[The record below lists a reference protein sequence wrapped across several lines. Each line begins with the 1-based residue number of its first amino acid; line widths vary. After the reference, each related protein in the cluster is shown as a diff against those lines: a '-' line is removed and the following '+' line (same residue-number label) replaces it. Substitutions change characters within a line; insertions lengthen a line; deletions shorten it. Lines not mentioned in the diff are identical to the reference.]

1 MSSSKQKLIYTSLT
15 IGGLIIIGGGIYYL
29 YKYFTEISPEEEEL
43 KKKLIDINEK
53 EIFDLSNE
61 LKDEGV
67 IKIIIKINHLSDY
80 LYEKQNPNLDEKRRN
95 VIDKEEE
102 YIKLFADTLAEKK
115 KAYDEAAEMVLN
127 SLSIK
132 INFDL
137 IQQKLSLISPENME
151 KLTLEYDELDEK
163 EKHLNEEIAKNAF
176 IYYANQMNEQGNK
189 LKEKIEGMGESIDQ
203 NQQLMEFLII
213 KMKIDDLMYIK
224 YQTSMQ
230 SVKLFLYK
238 NNLLNDDSLK
248 EAKEILEKI
257 EAVNGNNNNIN
268 LIFYLYLLSLIFIFN

>member
-1 MSSSKQKLIYTSLT
+1 MSSLKKTIIYGTLT
-15 IGGLIIIGGGIYYL
+15 IGGVLIVGGGFYYL

-53 EIFDLSNE
+53 EIFNSSNE
-61 LKDEGV
+61 LKEEGV

-95 VIDKEEE
+95 VIDKEED
-102 YIKLFADTLAEKK
+102 YIKLFMDTLAEKK

-163 EKHLNEEIAKNAF
+163 DKYLNEEIAKNAF

-224 YQTSMQ
+224 FQTSMQ

-238 NNLLNDDSLK
+238 NNLLNDDSIK

-257 EAVNGNNNNIN
+257 EAVNGNNTNIGGSDE
-268 LIFYLYLLSLIFIFN
+268 I

>member
-1 MSSSKQKLIYTSLT
+1 MSTKQKIVYYTLGV
-15 IGGLIIIGGGIYYL
+15 GGLIVVGGGLYYL
-29 YKYFTEISPEEEEL
+29 YKYLTEISEEEQEL
-43 KKKLIDINEK
+43 KKKLIDINEN
-53 EIFDLSNE
+53 EIFDSNNQ

-80 LYEKQNPNLDEKRRN
+80 LFEKQNPDLDERRRN

-115 KAYDEAAEMVLN
+115 KSYDEAAEMVLN
-127 SLSIK
+127 SLTIK

-137 IQQKLSLISPENME
+137 IQQKLNLISPENME
-151 KLTLEYDELDEK
+151 KFTLEFDELDEK
-163 EKHLNEEIAKNAF
+163 EKNLNEETAKNAF

-189 LKEKIEGMGESIDQ
+189 LKEKIEALGESIDQ

-238 NNLLNDDSLK
+238 NNLLNDESIK

-257 EAVNGNNNNIN
+257 EAVNGNNNNIGSDN
-268 LIFYLYLLSLIFIFN
+268 EDN

>member
-1 MSSSKQKLIYTSLT
+1 MSTKQKIVYYTLGV
-15 IGGLIIIGGGIYYL
+15 GGLIVVGGGLYYL
-29 YKYFTEISPEEEEL
+29 YKYLTEISEEEQEL
-43 KKKLIDINEK
+43 KKKLIDINEN
-53 EIFDLSNE
+53 EIFDSNNQ

-80 LYEKQNPNLDEKRRN
+80 LFEKQNPDLDERRRN

-115 KAYDEAAEMVLN
+115 KSYDEAAEMVLN
-127 SLSIK
+127 SLTIK

-137 IQQKLSLISPENME
+137 IQQKLNLISPENME
-151 KLTLEYDELDEK
+151 KFTLEFDELDEK
-163 EKHLNEEIAKNAF
+163 EKNLNEETAKNAF

-189 LKEKIEGMGESIDQ
+189 LKEKIEALGESIDQ

-213 KMKIDDLMYIK
+213 KMKIDDLIYIK

-238 NNLLNDDSLK
+238 NNLLNDESIK

-257 EAVNGNNNNIN
+257 EAVNGNNNNIGSDN
-268 LIFYLYLLSLIFIFN
+268 EDN

>member
-1 MSSSKQKLIYTSLT
+1 MSTKQKIVYYTLGV
-15 IGGLIIIGGGIYYL
+15 GGLIIVGGGLYYL
-29 YKYFTEISPEEEEL
+29 YKYLTENSEEEQKL
-43 KKKLIDINEK
+43 KKKLIDINEN
-53 EIFDLSNE
+53 EIFDSNNQ

-80 LYEKQNPNLDEKRRN
+80 LFEKQNPDLDERRRN

-115 KAYDEAAEMVLN
+115 KSYDEAAEMVLN
-127 SLSIK
+127 SLTIK

-137 IQQKLSLISPENME
+137 IQQKLNLISPENME
-151 KLTLEYDELDEK
+151 KFTLEFDELDEK
-163 EKHLNEEIAKNAF
+163 EKNLNEETAKNAF

-189 LKEKIEGMGESIDQ
+189 LKEKIEALGESIDQ

-238 NNLLNDDSLK
+238 NNLLNDESIK

-257 EAVNGNNNNIN
+257 EAVNGNNNNIGSDN
-268 LIFYLYLLSLIFIFN
+268 EDN

>member
-1 MSSSKQKLIYTSLT
+1 MSTKQKIVYYTLGV
-15 IGGLIIIGGGIYYL
+15 GGLIVVGGGLYYL
-29 YKYFTEISPEEEEL
+29 YKYLTEISEEEQEL
-43 KKKLIDINEK
+43 KKKLIDINEN
-53 EIFDLSNE
+53 EIFDSNNQ

-80 LYEKQNPNLDEKRRN
+80 LFEKQNPDLDERRRN

-115 KAYDEAAEMVLN
+115 KSYDEAAEMVLN
-127 SLSIK
+127 SLTIK

-137 IQQKLSLISPENME
+137 IQQKLNLISPENME
-151 KLTLEYDELDEK
+151 KFTLEFDELDEK
-163 EKHLNEEIAKNAF
+163 EKNLNEETAKNAF

-189 LKEKIEGMGESIDQ
+189 LKEKIEALGESIDQ

-238 NNLLNDDSLK
+238 NNLLNDESIK

-257 EAVNGNNNNIN
+257 EAVNGNNTNIGGSDE
-268 LIFYLYLLSLIFIFN
+268 I

>member
-1 MSSSKQKLIYTSLT
+1 MSTKQKIVYYTLGV
-15 IGGLIIIGGGIYYL
+15 GGLIVVGGGLYYL
-29 YKYFTEISPEEEEL
+29 YKYLTEISEEEQEL
-43 KKKLIDINEK
+43 KKKLIDINEN
-53 EIFDLSNE
+53 EIFDSNNQ

-80 LYEKQNPNLDEKRRN
+80 LFEKQNPDLDERRRN

-115 KAYDEAAEMVLN
+115 KSYDEAAEMVLN
-127 SLSIK
+127 SLTIK

-137 IQQKLSLISPENME
+137 IQQKLNLISPENME
-151 KLTLEYDELDEK
+151 KFTLEFDELDEK
-163 EKHLNEEIAKNAF
+163 EKNLNEETAKNAF

-189 LKEKIEGMGESIDQ
+189 LKEKIEALGESIDQ

-224 YQTSMQ
+224 Y
-230 SVKLFLYK
+230 
-238 NNLLNDDSLK
+238 
-248 EAKEILEKI
+248 
-257 EAVNGNNNNIN
+257 
-268 LIFYLYLLSLIFIFN
+268 

>member
-1 MSSSKQKLIYTSLT
+1 MSTKQKIVYYTLGV
-15 IGGLIIIGGGIYYL
+15 GGLIVVGGGLYYL
-29 YKYFTEISPEEEEL
+29 YKYLTEISEEEQEL
-43 KKKLIDINEK
+43 KKKLIDINEN
-53 EIFDLSNE
+53 EIFDSNNQ

-80 LYEKQNPNLDEKRRN
+80 LFEKQNPDLDERRRN

-115 KAYDEAAEMVLN
+115 KSYDEAAEMVLN
-127 SLSIK
+127 SLTIK

-137 IQQKLSLISPENME
+137 IQQKLNLISPENME
-151 KLTLEYDELDEK
+151 KFTLEFDELDEK
-163 EKHLNEEIAKNAF
+163 EKNLNEETAKNAF

-189 LKEKIEGMGESIDQ
+189 LKEKIEALGESIDQ

-230 SVKLFLYK
+230 SVKLILYK
-238 NNLLNDDSLK
+238 NNLLNDESIK

-257 EAVNGNNNNIN
+257 EAVNGNNNNIGSDN
-268 LIFYLYLLSLIFIFN
+268 EDN

>member
-1 MSSSKQKLIYTSLT
+1 MSTKQKIVYYTLGV
-15 IGGLIIIGGGIYYL
+15 GGLIVVGGGLYYL
-29 YKYFTEISPEEEEL
+29 YKYLTEISEEEQEL
-43 KKKLIDINEK
+43 KKKLIDINEN
-53 EIFDLSNE
+53 EIFDSNNQ

-80 LYEKQNPNLDEKRRN
+80 LFEKQNPDLDERRRN

-115 KAYDEAAEMVLN
+115 KSYDEAAEMVLN
-127 SLSIK
+127 SLTIK

-137 IQQKLSLISPENME
+137 IQQKLNLISPENME
-151 KLTLEYDELDEK
+151 KFTLEFDELDEK
-163 EKHLNEEIAKNAF
+163 EKNLNEETAKNAF

-189 LKEKIEGMGESIDQ
+189 LKEKIEALGESIDQ

-248 EAKEILEKI
+248 EAKEILEQI
-257 EAVNGNNNNIN
+257 EAVNGNNPNIGGN
-268 LIFYLYLLSLIFIFN
+268 DEI